1 MSLSQNKWLF
11 FFFFFSANQLVL
23 VTAENVNA
31 SEFCISTNLKSHQIN
46 SEESFICGYFDCT
59 GKNSQ
64 QKVNSVDFKNL
75 IFFSFFV
82 KGNSLW
88 WSKGKIILKS
98 WKIKSRIINYHQEI
112 SKVGF
117 LFFKVFLIY
126 LQSKSF
132 NVVYSLHFEFKNG
145 KFHFTF
151 WSIISHQ

>member
-117 LFFKVFLIY
+117 LFFK
-126 LQSKSF
+126 SF
-132 NVVYSLHFEFKNG
+132 FNISSIEIFQCGIFSP
-145 KFHFTF
+145 F
-151 WSIISHQ
+151 WIQKR